1 MTANTLKNRA
11 NATWRLVRHR
21 WSEARASEPLSPAL
35 LQRLAHHVAASEQLH
50 TGQIRIV
57 VEAGLPW
64 SYLRRHASARERAI
78 MLFSKYRVWD
88 TAQNNGVLIYLL
100 MAEHAIEIVTDR
112 GLEHHVP
119 SEEWRDVVNQ
129 MSQCFRQLRYEEGL
143 LQAINVVSS
152 RLVRHFPRTA
162 ESARNNELPDEP
174 IVR

>member
-1 MTANTLKNRA
+1 
-11 NATWRLVRHR
+11 
-21 WSEARASEPLSPAL
+21 
-35 LQRLAHHVAASEQLH
+35 
-50 TGQIRIV
+50 
-57 VEAGLPW
+57 
-64 SYLRRHASARERAI
+64 

-112 GLEHHVP
+112 GLARHVP
-119 SEEWRDVVNQ
+119 PEDWQDVINQ

-152 RLVRHFPRTA
+152 RLVRHFTRTA
-162 ESARNNELPDEP
+162 ESACNNELPDEP